1 MEYTFA
7 AERKLVFVVQCGG
20 RNRLVEFGDRNISG
34 ASVFITTDPNVAQA
48 IRRSSL
54 SRRGVIVET
63 TKPQEPA
70 PEKASQTNTNTTQKT
85 QSPQEP
91 ASPEV
96 RPYEN
101 FTLAR
106 EAIIKEFG
114 LKKSEVRNP
123 TALARVAQEHGFT
136 IKYLNAEK

>member
-1 MEYTFA
+1 MEYLFA
-7 AERKLVFVVQCGG
+7 AERKLVFVVQAGG
-20 RNRLVEFGDRNISG
+20 VKRLVEFGDRNENGVS
-34 ASVFITTDPNVAQA
+34 AYSTTNAAIAQA

-54 SRRGVIVET
+54 SRRGVIKESTKYPDPET
-63 TKPQEPA
+63 QPSAPVKAAEKKPQKPA
-70 PEKASQTNTNTTQKT
+70 APT
-85 QSPQEP
+85 
-91 ASPEV
+91 V
-96 RPYEN
+96 REYEN

-123 TALARVAQEHGFT
+123 TALARVATEHGFS